1 MTTLSNQYRPSTF
14 DDVVGQD
21 HLIPAL
27 KNIGMKKQMPN
38 ILFAGTPG
46 TGKTTCAYLIAKE
59 KFGEDWKNNIIELN
73 ASDERGIDV
82 VREKIKHLALTSQD
96 KIIFL
101 DEADNLT
108 PDAQAA
114 LRRIMEDAP
123 NTTFILSVN
132 RFNKIIPAI
141 KSRCAIFHF
150 GKIPDNQIKEKVLSV
165 LKVEEIEPIGDVS
178 QLKEGIE
185 LLVQTSNGDMR
196 YALNTLD
203 SIVSSDKKINAGEI
217 KILEKPKNIQAVL
230 QTAIDGNIQKAK
242 ELLEDTLLIQKMNND
257 DLVNEFY
264 ESIDKCSARPEIKA
278 KLYIMLKDIED
289 ALNHGASP
297 LIQFIAFI
305 HMAYIAPHLRGI
317 MRN

>member
-59 KFGEDWKNNIIELN
+59 KFGEDWKNNIIEFN

-132 RFNKIIPAI
+132 RNHKIIPAI
-141 KSRCAIFHF
+141 KSRCAIFSF
-150 GKIPDNQIKEKVLSV
+150 SKIPDNLIKEKIFSV
-165 LKVEEIEPIGDVS
+165 LKSEGIEPIGDVDK
-178 QLKEGIE
+178 LKEGIE
-185 LLVQTSNGDMR
+185 LLVQTSHGDMR
-196 YALNTLD
+196 HALNTLD

-230 QTAIDGNIQKAK
+230 QIAIDGNIEKAK
-242 ELLEDTLLIQKMNND
+242 QLLEDTLLIQRMDND
-257 DLVNEFY
+257 ELVYEFY
-264 ESIDKCSARPEIKA
+264 QSIDKCSARPEIKA
-278 KLYIMLKDIED
+278 KLYIMLKDVED

>member
-1 MTTLSNQYRPSTF
+1 MILTNKYRPSTF

-21 HLIPAL
+21 HLINSL
-27 KNIGMKKQMPN
+27 KNIGAKEKMPN
-38 ILFAGTPG
+38 LLFAGPPG
-46 TGKTTCAYLIAKE
+46 CGKTTIAYLIAKE
-59 KFGEDWKNNIIELN
+59 KFAENWRNSIIEFN

-108 PDAQAA
+108 PDAQGA
-114 LRRIMEDAP
+114 LRRIMEDMS

-132 RFNKIIPAI
+132 KINKIIAPL
-141 KSRCAIFHF
+141 KSRCAIFNF
-150 GKIPDNQIKEKVLSV
+150 LKVPDEKVKEKIFSV
-165 LKVEEIEPIGDVS
+165 LKSEGIEPVGDVDK
-178 QLKEGIE
+178 LKEGIE
-185 LLVQTSNGDMR
+185 LLVQSSNGDLR
-196 YALNTLD
+196 QALNTLD

-217 KILEKPKNIQAVL
+217 KILQKPKNIQAVL

-264 ESIDKCSARPEIKA
+264 ECIDKCSARPEIKA
-278 KLYIMLKDIED
+278 KLYIMLKDVES
-289 ALNHGASP
+289 ALIHGATP
-297 LIQFIAFI
+297 LVQFMAFI
-305 HMAYIAPHLRGI
+305 HMAYVAPHLRGI